1 MTLYIWKWNRQGLDM
16 CEEAFI
22 FLDHGFSENLED
34 VQIHRGKSQSKMQ
47 FGLWS
52 SPNTSIDEHC
62 KPPVA
67 TLR

>member
-1 MTLYIWKWNRQGLDM
+1 M

-47 FGLWS
+47 FNLVFDLHQ
-52 SPNTSIDEHC
+52 I
-62 KPPVA
+62 
-67 TLR
+67 LQ